1 MATPPP
7 RSRPPRTRIP
17 KPSVET
23 TPEVAVAVL
32 FERLGHVMEKVD
44 NLSQKLDEQDARRLE
59 HYKDLESRVAQIE
72 TQVSG
77 VRWFLAGVAIAGGA
91 IGGSVAAGVA
101 KALGLG

>member
-1 MATPPP
+1 METPAPST
-7 RSRPPRTRIP
+7 RTPRTR
-17 KPSVET
+17 KATVET

-44 NLSQKLDEQDARRLE
+44 NLSAKLDEQDARRSEHLKELE
-59 HYKDLESRVAQIE
+59 ARVVQIE
-72 TQVSG
+72 SQVSG
-77 VRWFLAGVAIAGGA
+77 VRWFFAGIAVAGGA

>member
-1 MATPPP
+1 MTD
-7 RSRPPRTRIP
+7 SPPRTRAPRTRTP
-17 KPSVET
+17 KTTIET

-44 NLSQKLDEQDARRLE
+44 NLSTKLDEQDARRSDSLKELE
-59 HYKDLESRVAQIE
+59 ARVVEIES
-72 TQVSG
+72 QVSG

-101 KALGLG
+101 KALGVG

>member
-1 MATPPP
+1 VAATKT
-7 RSRPPRTRIP
+7 RTP
-17 KPSVET
+17 KPTTET

-44 NLSQKLDEQDARRLE
+44 NLSMKLDEQDARRSE
-59 HYKDLESRVAQIE
+59 HLKDLEARVAQIE
-72 TQVSG
+72 SQVSG

>member
-1 MATPPP
+1 MATTP
-7 RSRPPRTRIP
+7 RTPRTRSP
-17 KPSVET
+17 KAAVET

-44 NLSQKLDEQDARRLE
+44 NLSAKLDEQDARRSENL
-59 HYKDLESRVAQIE
+59 KDLETRVGEIE
-72 TQVSG
+72 SQVSG